1 MKVKTRAVR
10 DVSGNLLTRFL
21 SDTAMSVASKLI
33 KVSSARALMHEFY
46 DWEEEFDSAKFY
58 EDIDNLQEISK
69 LLDEAYENYFSKSPD
84 GSAKGSD
91 GSLTVSFG
99 TYFDRKHTGIKVTN
113 IRIYSY
119 IFCKERSIDFSTTEE
134 ALIEIKKWHAKE
146 MALDY
151 GKMKEYDDRYS
162 YLITKWLAEN
172 PDKKISE
179 GEESVV
185 QQLESEGLRWDFY
198 ND

>member
-1 MKVKTRAVR
+1 MKTRAIR

-21 SDTAMSVASKLI
+21 SDTAMNVASKLI
-33 KVSSARALMHEFY
+33 KVSSARALMYEVY
-46 DWEEEFDSAKFY
+46 DWDEEFDSTKFY
-58 EDIDNLQEISK
+58 EDMDNLQEISR
-69 LLDEAYENYFSKSPD
+69 LLDEAYDNYFTKSLD

-91 GSLTVSFG
+91 GSLTASFG
-99 TYFDRKHTGIKVTN
+99 TYFDRKQTGIKVTN
-113 IRIYSY
+113 VRIFSY

-134 ALIEIKKWHAKE
+134 ALTEVRKWHAKE

-151 GKMKEYDDRYS
+151 AKMKEYDDRYT
-162 YLITKWLAEN
+162 YLMSKWTAEN
-172 PDKKISE
+172 PDRDVLE
-179 GEESVV
+179 GEEFVA

>member
-1 MKVKTRAVR
+1 MKTRAVR
-10 DVSGNLLTRFL
+10 DVSGNPLTRFL
-21 SDTAMSVASKLI
+21 SDTTMSMASKLI
-33 KVSSARALMHEFY
+33 KVASSRALMYEVYDWDKEYDSTKFY
-46 DWEEEFDSAKFY
+46 DDTE
-58 EDIDNLQEISK
+58 NLLEITA
-69 LLDEAYENYFSKSPD
+69 LLDEAYENYFTKSPD

-113 IRIYSY
+113 VRIYSY
-119 IFCKERSIDFSTTEE
+119 IFCRERSVDFSTTEE
-134 ALIEIKKWHAKE
+134 ALTEVKKWHAKE

-151 GKMKEYDDRYS
+151 TKMKEYDDRYT
-162 YLITKWLAEN
+162 YLMSTWILEN
-172 PDKKISE
+172 PDRDVLE
-179 GEESVV
+179 GEEFVA